1 MELGVWNWELFAW
14 ARSFSKIKIRPR
26 FSLRRRLFA
35 AISLLY
41 RARFPDR
48 LRGMVVLKTSK
59 LFGGLL
65 AAELEALE
73 QTAQIKAYK
82 AGRNIF
88 QEGDPGD
95 GLYLILEGKVQITCL
110 LGQDQRIVLSRLD
123 DGDFFGEMAVLD
135 NQPRSAT
142 ATAETDAKVY
152 FILRDDLL
160 KVLECSPRL
169 AASLVKEFSQRM
181 RDFNHQYTREVL
193 QAERLA
199 LVGRFARSIVHDLK
213 NPLNII
219 GISAE
224 LAAMDNATLE
234 VRRAAKDRIRKQ
246 IDRLSDMINELLE
259 FTRGSARLEP
269 SRGTRMR
276 LGAGAGSGSDM
287 TNLLG
292 CSWARLADGR
302 LDGSE
307 DGPDHGAVGRRT
319 SGMSPNAGRR
329 VAGYRRRCAL
339 PAPSAP
345 GVPHPRRRPPR

>member
-1 MELGVWNWELFAW
+1 
-14 ARSFSKIKIRPR
+14 
-26 FSLRRRLFA
+26 
-35 AISLLY
+35 
-41 RARFPDR
+41 
-48 LRGMVVLKTSK
+48 MVVLKNNK
-59 LFGGLL
+59 LFSGML
-65 AAELEALE
+65 AAELQALE
-73 QTAQIKAYK
+73 QTAQLNTYK
-82 AGRNIF
+82 AGRNVF

-95 GLYLILEGKVQITCL
+95 GLYIIVEGKVQITCL

-224 LAAMDNATLE
+224 MARGGAASPEARDNAFSVIRLQ
-234 VRRAAKDRIRKQ
+234 VDRINDLVGE
-246 IDRLSDMINELLE
+246 ILD
-259 FTRGSARLEP
+259 FTQGSP
-269 SRGTRMR
+269 
-276 LGAGAGSGSDM
+276 
-287 TNLLG
+287 
-292 CSWARLADGR
+292 AD
-302 LDGSE
+302 L
-307 DGPDHGAVGRRT
+307 V
-319 SGMSPNAGRR
+319 
-329 VAGYRRRCAL
+329 L
-339 PAPSAP
+339 PQ
-345 GVPHPRRRPPR
+345 VD